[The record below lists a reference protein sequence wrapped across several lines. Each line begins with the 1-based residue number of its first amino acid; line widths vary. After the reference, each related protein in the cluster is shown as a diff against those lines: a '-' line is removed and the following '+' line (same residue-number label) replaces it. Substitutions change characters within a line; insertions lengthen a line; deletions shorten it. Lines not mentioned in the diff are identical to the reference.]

1 MYHPQRDRGQHQR
14 THRTEQGHFVRAAL
28 HVLLQ
33 VLTVV
38 FWVAA
43 PLFVVLIA
51 VSAFIERI
59 GPLQSLIT
67 GISLL
72 VVVLSSG
79 AIAWVEFRSNT
90 LDDSERGEWTNKML
104 FYGLVFGF
112 TAAVAGLYLPALY
125 FAP

>member
-1 MYHPQRDRGQHQR
+1 MYHPQHDRGQQGA
-14 THRTEQGHFVRAAL
+14 HRTQQGHFVRAAL

-38 FWVAA
+38 FWIAA
-43 PLFVVLIA
+43 PIFVVLIA
-51 VSAFIERI
+51 VSAFTERI
-59 GPLQSLIT
+59 GELQSLIT

-72 VVVLSSG
+72 VVVISSG
-79 AIAWVEFRSNT
+79 AIAWVEFRSNRM
-90 LDDSERGEWTNKML
+90 DDTERGEWTNKML

-112 TAAVAGLYLPALY
+112 TACVAGLYLPALY